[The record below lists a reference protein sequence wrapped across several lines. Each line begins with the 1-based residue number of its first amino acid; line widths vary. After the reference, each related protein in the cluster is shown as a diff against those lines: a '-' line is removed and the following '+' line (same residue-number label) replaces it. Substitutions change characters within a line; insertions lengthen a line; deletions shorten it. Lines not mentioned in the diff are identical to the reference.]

1 MESVTSGMR
10 KLRSDAA
17 WFARATELRLLHVS
31 TTGDL
36 GAPATKLC
44 AGQEYHA
51 DNKSLFFTLEEESLL
66 ADDGW
71 YSRTQTLRKQYGAIR
86 EAQAKVGIQ
95 IGELSPSTKRSP
107 PVAEFAGVL
116 AEIVQALSQPI
127 AGVVVVLSPRRVEVG
142 SQFPNELRSL
152 IATPGLRKVRWIV
165 IERDVYV
172 ARDLVQELAPLS
184 LQSEWFRDERAEK
197 ADLAALI
204 GPIDSSLGLPGV
216 DFKMP
221 AWQPPGAGPDVEAP
235 PRKDAPAPPSAEDL
249 KAQGLSA
256 EFVLGG
262 GQALQKLLLG
272 AALAMK
278 EGRPA
283 DAVRMQ
289 TTAADLCGR
298 LSMPK
303 AQILNTLILGSYF
316 LAAQAPDQARQSYQQ
331 ARTQA
336 AAQQMKDEEVH
347 ANLSLGMLDAMQGK
361 PQDAMAHY
369 SSAGEIA
376 EASGNHALAIES
388 FRTAGQLAFGLNAQ
402 DAALHSWLR
411 ALNIASKM
419 PPAEVKG
426 TSASEAARGVATIC
440 RARGQNSEAVAFEER
455 GYRLQHGLDPSA
467 PLPPPA

>member
-1 MESVTSGMR
+1 M
-10 KLRSDAA
+10 SDAA
-17 WFARATELRLLHVS
+17 WFARATELRLFHVS

-51 DNKSLFFTLEEESLL
+51 DNKSLFFTLEEASLL

-71 YSRTQTLRKQYGAIR
+71 YSRTQSLRKQYGAIR

-95 IGELSPSTKRSP
+95 LAELSAPAKRSP
-107 PVAEFAGVL
+107 PAAEFAGDL

-127 AGVVVVLSPRRVEVG
+127 EGVVVVLSPRRVEPG

-152 IATPGLRKVRWIV
+152 IATPGLRKVRWVV

-172 ARDLVQELAPLS
+172 ARELVQELAPLS
-184 LQSEWFRDERAEK
+184 LESEWFRDERAAN
-197 ADLAALI
+197 ADLAALV
-204 GPIDSSLGLPGV
+204 GPIDPSLGLPGTA
-216 DFKMP
+216 FKP
-221 AWQPPGAGPDVEAP
+221 PTWQPPGAGPDVEAP
-235 PRKDAPAPPSAEDL
+235 PRKNAPAPPSAHEL
-249 KAQGLSA
+249 RAQGLSP

-289 TTAADLCGR
+289 GTAADLCGR

-316 LAAQAPDQARQSYQQ
+316 LAARAPDQARRSYQQ
-331 ARTQA
+331 AKAQA

-347 ANLSLGMLDAMQGK
+347 ANLSLGMLDALQG
-361 PQDAMAHY
+361 QHQQAMAHY
-369 SSAGEIA
+369 GSAGEIA
-376 EASGNHALAIES
+376 EASGNQALAIES
-388 FRTAGQLAFGLNAQ
+388 FRTAGQLAFGLDAH
-402 DAALHSWLR
+402 DAALNSWLR
-411 ALNIASKM
+411 ALGIASKM
-419 PPAEVKG
+419 PPEKVRG
-426 TSASEAARGVATIC
+426 TSASEAARGVAIIC
-440 RARGQNSEAVAFEER
+440 RARGQHSEAAAFEESA
-455 GYRLQHGLDPSA
+455 YRLEHGLDPSA